1 MRNNPT
7 ARRNWRWCRR
17 RPIAIRIRQAC
28 FSRSAADGGIARGSL
43 AMNNLVRREN
53 KDGAAILWLNR
64 PEKLNALTK
73 EVFEALDD
81 HVDAIARQTRTI
93 GLVILRGAG
102 ANFSAGYDMQEVL
115 EHVKAHAKPHFHSE
129 VIQRI
134 ANLPQPVI
142 SAVQGHCSTGA
153 LELALAADLIVASE
167 STQFSDVYARWGL
180 TPVWGLSLRLLHRI
194 GTAKASEMM
203 FSCRSYSGKQAEA
216 MHLANFCF
224 PDDRYD
230 AELSALSAD
239 ILRNSWY
246 ANRVNKRALIEI
258 DGLSLHDAHALE
270 LFKNEGL
277 APDAAQRIARFFAKR
292 A

>member
-1 MRNNPT
+1 
-7 ARRNWRWCRR
+7 
-17 RPIAIRIRQAC
+17 
-28 FSRSAADGGIARGSL
+28 
-43 AMNNLVRREN
+43 MNNLVRREN
-53 KDGAAILWLNR
+53 KDGAATLWLNR

-73 EVFEALDD
+73 DVFEALDD
-81 HVDAIARQTRTI
+81 HVDAIARETKTI

-102 ANFSAGYDMQEVL
+102 ANFSAGYDMNEVL

-129 VIQRI
+129 VIQKI

-180 TPVWGLSLRLLHRI
+180 TPVWGLSLRLPHRI

-203 FSCRSYSGKQAEA
+203 FSCRSYSGKQAAA

-224 PDDRYD
+224 PDDQFE
-230 AELSALSAD
+230 AELAALSAD
-239 ILRNSWY
+239 ILSNSWY
-246 ANRVNKRALIEI
+246 ANQVNKRALIEI

-277 APDAAQRIARFFAKR
+277 APDAAKRIAKFFAKR
-292 A
+292 E